1 MDQLPLELAKKLQNR
16 NSEIS
21 KCFAVCLFNSWR
33 IEAGSKIQL
42 SQFDYSRLAIEYT
55 KKFTF
60 DRKQSSWPPT

>member
-16 NSEIS
+16 NSEIR
-21 KCFAVCLFNSWR
+21 KCFAVCLFNSRR

-60 DRKQSSWPPT
+60 DRKQRS